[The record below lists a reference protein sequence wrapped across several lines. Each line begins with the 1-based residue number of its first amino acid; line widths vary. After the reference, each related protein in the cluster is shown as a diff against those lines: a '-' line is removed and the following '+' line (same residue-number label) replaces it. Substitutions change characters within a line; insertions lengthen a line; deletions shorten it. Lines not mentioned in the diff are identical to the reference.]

1 MDMENEELNDEQ
13 LAALEPVVPKRKPGR
28 PRKQFA
34 VSATA
39 PIQNQPQRQS
49 ADVWDSSKPVYGEIH
64 RIIEIMRPYEEH
76 VRGNFVIREGTDLDR
91 MVDQIF
97 DGRKRTTNNLL
108 KLYKFM
114 RLKWENGVA
123 CMISQ
128 PLYELVTKILHTE
141 GAIEAEPPAPPIL
154 GNIFENVI
162 DKLYPKKDPQE
173 NTNVRTN

>member
-1 MDMENEELNDEQ
+1 MENGELNDEQ
-13 LAALEPVVPKRKPGR
+13 LSDLEPVVPKRKPGR

-34 VSATA
+34 VSATT
-39 PIQNQPQRQS
+39 PTQNPAQQQCS
-49 ADVWDSSKPVYGEIH
+49 DVWDCNKPVYGEIH
-64 RIIEIMRPYEEH
+64 RIIEIMRHYEEH

-108 KLYKFM
+108 KLHRFM

-123 CMISQ
+123 CTISQ
-128 PLYELVTKILHTE
+128 PLYELVTKILLTE
-141 GAIEAEPPAPPIL
+141 GAIEPEPPAPPIL

-162 DKLYPKKDPQE
+162 DKLFPKKETKE
-173 NTNVRTN
+173 NNNGRAI